1 MIYTIVTKSQ
11 TSGRI
16 FRYYYCMST
25 THRVFLSV
33 LLIIFAASAGF
44 SETKVSPQATPS
56 TVTAPTQATAK
67 LAKFGFQLFPK
78 PQDLPVFEVQA
89 LGKAGS
95 AAKTLK
101 SDSLTGTITVLNF
114 WATWCPPCK
123 SEMPSIQK
131 LETAMKGT
139 AFRIVA
145 ISVGETEKT
154 VASFIA
160 NAGYTYPVYLDPKG
174 TVGALFA
181 SQGIPTTYILDKNG
195 KAIAGIVGAREYD
208 DPELIAVF
216 KELTK

>member
-1 MIYTIVTKSQ
+1 MKINP
-11 TSGRI
+11 
-16 FRYYYCMST
+16 
-25 THRVFLSV
+25 RVFLTALF
-33 LLIIFAASAGF
+33 LLFAASACF
-44 SETKVSPQATPS
+44 SETKATTETPS
-56 TVTAPTQATAK
+56 ASGSASAKADSSATTR
-67 LAKFGFQLFPK
+67 LEKFGFHLFPK

-89 LGKAGS
+89 LGQTNS
-95 AAKTLK
+95 TVKTLK
-101 SDSLTGTITVLNF
+101 SDSLTGTITLLNF

-131 LETAMKGT
+131 LETAMKGS

-154 VASFIA
+154 VASFIS

-174 TVGALFA
+174 TVGASFA

-208 DPELIAVF
+208 DPELIAVL
-216 KELTK
+216 KELAK